1 MGVDAMLVAA
11 QAPFV
16 AVAARSADRMAA
28 AAVVAAMAVAAAQAF
43 VAAVTVV
50 AVVAVTTGA
59 AVAVGAMPAAARAAG
74 CGPAAG
80 LRAALS
86 RRVAG
91 VGRADREQA
100 AEDGGRHEAAKNV
113 PGDRVSL
120 EHALVPHHQ

>member
-16 AVAARSADRMAA
+16 AVAARSADRMSA
-28 AAVVAAMAVAAAQAF
+28 AAVVAAMAVAAAQAL
-43 VAAVTVV
+43 VAAV

-59 AVAVGAMPAAARAAG
+59 AVAAGAMAAAARAAG
-74 CGPAAG
+74 SGPAAG

-100 AEDGGRHEAAKNV
+100 AEDGCRKEPAQKM
-113 PGDRVSL
+113 PEYRVSL
-120 EHALVPHHQ
+120 QHALVPHHQ

>member
-1 MGVDAMLVAA
+1 
-11 QAPFV
+11 
-16 AVAARSADRMAA
+16 
-28 AAVVAAMAVAAAQAF
+28 
-43 VAAVTVV
+43 VV

-59 AVAVGAMPAAARAAG
+59 AVAAGAMPAAARAAG

-120 EHALVPHHQ
+120 EHALGPHHQ